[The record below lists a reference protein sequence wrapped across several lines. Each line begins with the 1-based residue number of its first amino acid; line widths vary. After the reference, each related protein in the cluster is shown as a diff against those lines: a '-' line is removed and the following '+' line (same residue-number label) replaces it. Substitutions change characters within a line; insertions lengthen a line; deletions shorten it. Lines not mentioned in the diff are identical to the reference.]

1 MGAFIRDTE
10 LDEQEQKAGFEY
22 RTYLANF
29 IKFGIPENSI
39 SNPTFE
45 SFQSSGKIL
54 HIQITLKLPL
64 ISQRALYAMHL
75 TRSITITKVKTRYY
89 NY

>member
-10 LDEQEQKAGFEY
+10 LDKQEQKAGFEY

-39 SNPTFE
+39 SNPIFE

-54 HIQITLKLPL
+54 HIQDNFEITTLFPESPL
-64 ISQRALYAMHL
+64 CDAFDEID
-75 TRSITITKVKTRYY
+75 YY
-89 NY
+89 NQS